1 MKNIGNMMKQAQQM
15 QQRMMD
21 MQARLG
27 EMEQEGQAGG
37 GLVSVTLSGKGEA
50 KRVKLDKSVV
60 DPNDIEMLEDL
71 VTAAINDAR
80 HKIDAVTAA
89 ETEKAMGGM
98 GLPPGLK
105 LPF

>member
-21 MQARLG
+21 MQARLA

-37 GLVSVTLSGKGEA
+37 GMVRVTLNGKGEA
-50 KRVKLDKSVV
+50 KGVKLDKSVV
-60 DPNDIEMLEDL
+60 DANDIEMLEDL
-71 VTAAINDAR
+71 IAVAINDAR
-80 HKIDAVTAA
+80 HKIDAVSAA
-89 ETEKAMGGM
+89 EGEKMMGGM
-98 GLPPGLK
+98 NLPPGLK

>member
-21 MQARLG
+21 MQARLA

-37 GLVSVTLSGKGEA
+37 GMVSVTLNGKGEA

-60 DPNDIEMLEDL
+60 DPNDVEMLEDL
-71 VTAAINDAR
+71 IAAAINDAR
-80 HKIDAVTAA
+80 HKVDAAAAA
-89 ETEKAMGGM
+89 EAEKAMGGM